1 MSDSAVHK
9 VSHRRNYCGGA
20 RGNWKPLNIVAM
32 VAGFII
38 FWPVGLAILFYNIF
52 AEPGDF
58 TRYVDRVKERFSNWH
73 DDHHR
78 RHGYRSYAPRRHT
91 GNAAFDD
98 YRDETLRRLDEERR
112 RLEEEVHAF
121 REFQEELKRK
131 KDREEFDRFM
141 AERNPRRETED
152 EA

>member
-32 VAGFII
+32 VAGFVI
-38 FWPVGLAILFYNIF
+38 FWPVGLAILAYNIF

-58 TRYVDRVKERFSNWH
+58 TRFVDRAKEKMGAWH

-78 RHGYRSYAPRRHT
+78 HHRSPRRSYT

-98 YRDETLRRLDEERR
+98 YREETLRRLDEERR
-112 RLEEEVHAF
+112 RLEEEIESF

-131 KDREEFDRFM
+131 QDRDEFDRFM
-141 AERNPRRETED
+141 AERNPRRDTPD
-152 EA
+152 A